1 MKLPGLVCEIA
12 TLTVGETASCVP
24 SNNVYTITAADVTAG
39 KVTNIATATATP
51 PGTLTPPTP
60 SSNEV
65 EVPTLLPV
73 IDAVNDSFGPVN
85 GTDGSSS
92 VGNVLDNDTLNGVPV
107 NPAQI
112 TTTVVGTVPAEL
124 NFDPA
129 TGVVGVQPN
138 TPAGSYSFD
147 YQICDNLNPSNCD
160 TATATV
166 TVTAPDIDAVDDNY
180 GPVDGMTGGSLP
192 PVFDNDR
199 LSAKPVNPNDIDTT
213 VVGSVPT
220 ELVFDTVTGVV
231 TVQPNTPSGDYS
243 FQYQICDKLNPS
255 NCDIATVTV
264 TVAAPDIVAIDDTY
278 AAVSGVNGS
287 SNVGVVFDNDT
298 LNGSVLQANQV
309 NTTLV
314 GGLPQGLTFDPVTG
328 VIGVMPNTP
337 AGEYSFQYQI
347 CDKLNVNNCKI
358 ATVIVP
364 VESDNF
370 PLLLIKQATPQ
381 EVKIG
386 DLVRY
391 TLTVKNT
398 SSTDVIDSVLLDTPP
413 AGFSYVNKSL
423 TVTGAGA
430 NTRINGIS
438 PMRVEGLSIKAGA
451 TASITYFLRVGAGAA
466 ARGEYVNTA
475 QIVLNG
481 KAISNQARAS
491 VRRSADPL
499 FEDSRIW
506 GTVFHDRDGDGWQD
520 SAIANGIQ
528 VSGGFSADAYVANS
542 TTVDRGNG
550 PQAEPD
556 ASSPLLH
563 GITLGELR
571 GRRSPAEPEHART
584 IVISQLL
591 TEPKFTDDFSLTTKE
606 GLTIRMDAQ
615 GQLTTEKKGDAKRGL
630 TAQDL
635 RVQRS
640 VFAAENGLTRV
651 DYTISNIGID
661 ERGIPGV
668 RIGTV
673 EGLLIETDAYG
684 RFHLEGID
692 VSHIGRGRNFIMKVD
707 DSTLPPGSRFTTK
720 NPEVKRITQGL
731 PTRFDFGVQL
741 PESLIQGAADVELEL
756 GEVLFAANSAEI
768 RPEHSSAIAT
778 IAAQLNQHGGGV
790 LRLVGHAEQ
799 EALALRRAEALR
811 NALLEVV
818 DTKHHQTIEV
828 ILGTELQAPLSLDAQ
843 SIVLGEVLFVT
854 DQAEV
859 RKQYQELIRE
869 VALVIRQRL
878 AAGQTVQGIDLI
890 GHADRRGSRAYNHA
904 LGERRARAVFAAIA
918 THLTAE
924 ERARLRVNMADSQAG
939 KGGVRP

>member
-1 MKLPGLVCEIA
+1 
-12 TLTVGETASCVP
+12 
-24 SNNVYTITAADVTAG
+24 
-39 KVTNIATATATP
+39 
-51 PGTLTPPTP
+51 LTPPTP

-213 VVGSVPT
+213 VVGAVPT

-854 DQAEV
+854 DQADV